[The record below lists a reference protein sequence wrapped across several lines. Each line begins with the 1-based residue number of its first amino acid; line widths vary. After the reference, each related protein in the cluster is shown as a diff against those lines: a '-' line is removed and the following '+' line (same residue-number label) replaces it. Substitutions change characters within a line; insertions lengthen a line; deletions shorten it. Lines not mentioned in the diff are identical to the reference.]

1 MAKTEALRD
10 AHFVATVIDALLELS
25 LGRRCLSCGEAGE
38 AWCVQCLR
46 DSLSVHRVRTPSGR
60 MVVAASRYAGAVR
73 QAVLAHKEH
82 GQLALAAPLG
92 RLLAAAVEAERQTA
106 LGREG
111 VASQPGTIVPVP
123 SSRAVVRSRGHDHA
137 RRLARACGDV
147 LGVPVVAALGWSR
160 AVADQAG
167 LSIAGRRGNVASGM
181 TVVRPERLR
190 PPVWVIDDVTT
201 SGATLD
207 EAARAL
213 AHAGSAPAGLAV
225 VAEVEARTALAGRG
239 VLR

>member
-1 MAKTEALRD
+1 
-10 AHFVATVIDALLELS
+10 V
-25 LGRRCLSCGEAGE
+25 
-38 AWCVQCLR
+38 
-46 DSLSVHRVRTPSGR
+46 
-60 MVVAASRYAGAVR
+60 VVAASRYAGAVR
-73 QAVLAHKEH
+73 HAVLAHKER

-92 RLLAAAVEAERQTA
+92 RLLAAAVALESHKV
-106 LGREG
+106 LGR
-111 VASQPGTIVPVP
+111 VDAASGPGTIVPVP
-123 SSRAVVRSRGHDHA
+123 SNRAVVRSRGQDHA
-137 RRLARACGDV
+137 HPRARACGAV
-147 LGVPVVAALGWSR
+147 LGVPVVAALSWSR

-167 LSIAGRRGNVASGM
+167 LSIAGRQGNVASGM

-190 PPVWVIDDVTT
+190 RPVWVIDDVTT

-213 AHAGSAPAGLAV
+213 TLAGWTPSGLAV